1 MGFTHDGFDYILL
14 QALAIQHQFFSLELK
29 FTRNDRLWRIVPVE
43 AGDHVQWVATLLVPA
58 QTGHHHGTNI
68 TPSTL
73 IDGFMHVDVLR
84 LLFAVLRS
92 VGRKANAFRCRP
104 DVPAFIRESDID
116 LCPELGVLVFVV
128 GMQVVDVKPADVTQ
142 DFLRAFIAPVVG
154 GVTDDVV
161 MGAWEP
167 PVVTKVIELCFR

>member
-1 MGFTHDGFDYILL
+1 MGFAHDCFDHILL

-29 FTRNDRLWRIVPVE
+29 FAGNDRLWWVVPVE

-58 QTGHHHGTNI
+58 QTSHHHGTNV
-68 TPSTL
+68 TPGAL
-73 IDGFMHVDVLR
+73 VDGFVHVDVFR

-92 VGRKANAFRCRP
+92 VGRKTNTFRCRP
-104 DVPAFIRESDID
+104 DVPAFIRESDVN

-128 GMQVVDVKPADVTQ
+128 GMQVIDVKPADVTQ
-142 DFLRAFIAPVVG
+142 DFFRTLVAPVVG

-167 PVVTKVIELCFR
+167 PVVTKIVELCFR